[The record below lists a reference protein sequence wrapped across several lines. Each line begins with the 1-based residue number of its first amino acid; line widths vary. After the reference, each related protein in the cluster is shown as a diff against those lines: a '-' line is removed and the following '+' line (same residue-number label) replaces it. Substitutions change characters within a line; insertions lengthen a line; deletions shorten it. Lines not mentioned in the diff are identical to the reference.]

1 MAVPVTLPE
10 TRIHALL
17 SNERRQATLDRLSRA
32 DEGIAVGDLATYVA
46 EREAGASPPPRD
58 VRESVYCSLVQTH
71 LPTLAE
77 AGVVVHDADAQVVRL
92 APHARQLRVYQ
103 EVVAAFGV
111 TWAELYRAVGIAGLC
126 TVLGSLVGAPGLA
139 RVDPLLWTSLALVA
153 FAAVSVYHLWSYR
166 FSLLR

>member
-32 DEGIAVGDLATYVA
+32 DDELSVSDLATFVA
-46 EREAGASPPPRD
+46 ERESGTSPPPRD

-71 LPTLAE
+71 LPTLE
-77 AGVVVHDADAQVVRL
+77 ESGVVVHDADAQTVRL
-92 APHARQLRVYQ
+92 APHAEQLRVYQ
-103 EVVAAFGV
+103 EVVTSFGV
-111 TWAELYRAVGIAGLC
+111 TWAELYRTVGIVGLC
-126 TVLGSLVGAPGLA
+126 AVLGSLVGAPGLA
-139 RVDPLLWTSLALVA
+139 RVDPLLWTSLALVG

-166 FSLLR
+166 FSLLG